1 MMYVNNSK
9 TNGPSKV
16 TIIVLEKNI
25 LQHQQFIES
34 VAELSESIRIPLSMM
49 FAVSIRMC
57 LFRAQVRRVN
67 DLEKRQSH
75 WLER

>member
-57 LFRAQVRRVN
+57 LI
-67 DLEKRQSH
+67 
-75 WLER
+75 

>member
-1 MMYVNNSK
+1 MYVNNSK

-34 VAELSESIRIPLSMM
+34 VAELSESIRIPLSVM

-57 LFRAQVRRVN
+57 LI
-67 DLEKRQSH
+67 
-75 WLER
+75 

>member
-16 TIIVLEKNI
+16 TIIVLDKNI

-34 VAELSESIRIPLSMM
+34 VAELSESIRIPLSVM

-57 LFRAQVRRVN
+57 LIYGTLLRYTVFVHRYGG
-67 DLEKRQSH
+67 
-75 WLER
+75 

>member
-16 TIIVLEKNI
+16 TIIVFEKNI

-34 VAELSESIRIPLSMM
+34 VAELSESIRIPLSVM

-57 LFRAQVRRVN
+57 LI
-67 DLEKRQSH
+67 L
-75 WLER
+75 

>member
-34 VAELSESIRIPLSMM
+34 VAELSESIRIHSVM

-57 LFRAQVRRVN
+57 LI
-67 DLEKRQSH
+67 
-75 WLER
+75 

>member
-16 TIIVLEKNI
+16 TIIVLGKNI

-34 VAELSESIRIPLSMM
+34 VAELSESIRIPLSVM

-57 LFRAQVRRVN
+57 LIYGTLLRYTVFVHRYGG
-67 DLEKRQSH
+67 
-75 WLER
+75 